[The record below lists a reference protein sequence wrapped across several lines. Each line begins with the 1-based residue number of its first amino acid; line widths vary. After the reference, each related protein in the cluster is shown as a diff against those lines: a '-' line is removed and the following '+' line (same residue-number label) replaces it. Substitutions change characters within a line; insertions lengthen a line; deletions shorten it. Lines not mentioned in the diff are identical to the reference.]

1 MMGAMKRGFTLMEI
15 MITVVI
21 LGMILSFALPGF
33 LNAME
38 KNMSV
43 EATSTLITL
52 LGAERRWSLDN
63 AGAFT
68 NNINNLDIQ
77 LPALSNF
84 CAPVLNTVNPIVSLG
99 RKSNAGDCV
108 GIQYTLAI
116 TSAGVVSCA
125 NGTST
130 ICGKLG
136 Y

>member
-1 MMGAMKRGFTLMEI
+1 MKKGFTLMEI
-15 MITVVI
+15 TITVVI
-21 LGMILSFALPGF
+21 LGTILSFAVPSF

-52 LGAERRWSLDN
+52 LGAERRWFLDN
-63 AGAFT
+63 GGAFT
-68 NNINNLDIQ
+68 NNISNLDVI
-77 LPALSNF
+77 LPVLNNF
-84 CAPVLNTVNPIVSLG
+84 CAPVLSTVNPIVSIG
-99 RKSNAGDCV
+99 RKSNAGSCLA
-108 GIQYTLAI
+108 IQYTLAI
-116 TSAGVVSCA
+116 TSAGVVSCT